1 MIVTPTNLS
10 TKATILVV
18 DDSKETLRFLTTLLK
33 EHEYSVRAMLSG
45 HMALDSLQMD
55 KPDIILLDVNMPEMD
70 GYEVCRH
77 IKNDPATQAIPV
89 IFISALDEVVNKVEA
104 FHVGGVDYITKPFH
118 VEEVLARIQNQ
129 LTIVRA
135 REKLRASEERFRLMA
150 ENARDIIFRYR
161 FAHPRG
167 FEYVSPSVVN
177 ILGYTPEE
185 YYADPDLDLKLL
197 HPESLPQFGV
207 WMNSADSYRETII
220 MRYISKD
227 RKDVWIEQNH
237 SIITDGN
244 GKPIAIEG
252 ISRDITER
260 KRAEQALSVAYNNMR
275 ILTARLQDELAMAR
289 RIQQNLLSP
298 SRPDWVDLDV
308 LCYSAPANE
317 VGGDLYTYHTFE
329 IASEDISQSQYR
341 YVLMVGDVSGKG
353 MPAALLMA
361 ITLGLIVSVVEQGL
375 APRELLNHLDD
386 ALIEHTRTTRQYCAL
401 VYADITRVVPC
412 DEPRSLR
419 SDRHATVRLANAGCI
434 EPLIKY
440 HDGRVEWIEVGGM
453 PLGADLDVDKAYADV
468 TLSLAS
474 GDMIVLMSDGIIEA
488 TNATGEMFGF
498 ERMEACVRASP
509 ATNAEALVQC
519 LCNAVNDFMGGKEPH
534 DDITIVVARV

>member
-1 MIVTPTNLS
+1 MIVTSANPS

-18 DDSKETLRFLTTLLK
+18 DDSKESLRFLTTMLK
-33 EHEYSVRAMLSG
+33 DHGYNVRAMLSG
-45 HMALDSLQMD
+45 QMALDSLHMD

-70 GYEVCRH
+70 GYEVCRR
-77 IKNDPATQAIPV
+77 IKNDPTTQSIPV

-104 FHVGGVDYITKPFH
+104 FNVGGVDYITKPFH

-129 LTIVRA
+129 LTILRA
-135 REKLRASEERFRLMA
+135 REELRTSEERFRLMA

-167 FEYVSPSVVN
+167 FEYVSPSVVH

-207 WMNSADSYRETII
+207 WMNAADSYRETII

-237 SIITDGN
+237 SIITDEN
-244 GKPIAIEG
+244 EKPIAIEG

-260 KRAEQALSVAYNNMR
+260 KRTEQALNAAYDNMKV
-275 ILTARLQDELAMAR
+275 LTARLQDELAMAR

-298 SRPDWVDLDV
+298 PQPNWAGLDV
-308 LCYSAPANE
+308 LCYSAPASE

-329 IASEDISQSQYR
+329 TTSEDTFQYR
-341 YVLMVGDVSGKG
+341 YVLTVGDVSGKG

-361 ITLGLIVSVVEQGL
+361 ITLGLIVSVVEQVL
-375 APRELLNHLDD
+375 APRELLIHLDD

-401 VYADITRVVPC
+401 VYADITCVVPC
-412 DEPRSLR
+412 DEAGSLR
-419 SDRHATVRLANAGCI
+419 SDTHATVRLANAGCI
-434 EPLIKY
+434 SPLIKY
-440 HDGRVEWIEVGGM
+440 YDGRVEWVEVGGM
-453 PLGADLDVDKAYADV
+453 PLGADLDIDKEYIDV
-468 TLSLAS
+468 TLSLAC
-474 GDMIVLMSDGIIEA
+474 GDMIVLVSDGIIEA
-488 TNATGEMFGF
+488 TNTEGEMFGF
-498 ERMEACVRASP
+498 ERMEACIRTSS
-509 ATNAEALVQC
+509 ATSAEALVRC
-519 LCNAVNDFMGGKEPH
+519 LCNAVNDFMGNKEPH
-534 DDITIVVARV
+534 DDITIVVAQV